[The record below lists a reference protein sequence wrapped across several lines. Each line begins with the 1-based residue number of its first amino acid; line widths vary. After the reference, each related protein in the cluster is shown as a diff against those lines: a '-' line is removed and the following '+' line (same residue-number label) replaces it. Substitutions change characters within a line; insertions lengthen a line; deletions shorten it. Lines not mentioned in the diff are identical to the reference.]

1 MKGAAGQ
8 TILLSFLFMPPANGG
23 GLDIIMGI
31 KENLKALRKQHNLS
45 QQELAKIAGVTDKAI
60 STWESGTRIP
70 RMGAIQK
77 MADYFGLQKSDIIED
92 NSRILSGNAD
102 TWAHALETES
112 NESDAQGSTWTHA
125 RESEGNESDSQ
136 LLQNAKR
143 DLSPE
148 DYRLVI
154 ALIKRLREK

>member
-1 MKGAAGQ
+1 
-8 TILLSFLFMPPANGG
+8 MPPANGG
-23 GLDIIMGI
+23 GLDITMGI
-31 KENLKALRKQHNLS
+31 KENLKALRKQHNLSQQELNLS

-92 NSRILSGNAD
+92 NSRILSGD
-102 TWAHALETES
+102 GSTWTHAPGTES
-112 NESDAQGSTWTHA
+112 NESDA
-125 RESEGNESDSQ
+125 Q

>member
-1 MKGAAGQ
+1 
-8 TILLSFLFMPPANGG
+8 
-23 GLDIIMGI
+23 MGI

-92 NSRILSGNAD
+92 NSRILSGD
-102 TWAHALETES
+102 
-112 NESDAQGSTWTHA
+112 GSTWTHA
-125 RESEGNESDSQ
+125 PGTEGNESDAQ

-148 DYRLVI
+148 DYRMVI

>member
-1 MKGAAGQ
+1 MKRM
-8 TILLSFLFMPPANGG
+8 LSFLFMPPANGG
-23 GLDIIMGI
+23 GMNITMGI
-31 KENLKALRKQHNLS
+31 KENIKALRKQHNLS

-77 MADYFGLQKSDIIED
+77 MADYFGLQKSDIIEE
-92 NSRILSGNAD
+92 NSGILSGDAD
-102 TWAHALETES
+102 TWLHP
-112 NESDAQGSTWTHA
+112 
-125 RESEGNESDSQ
+125 REPEGNESDAQ

-143 DLSPE
+143 YLSPE

-154 ALIKRLREK
+154 ALIKRLRKK

>member
-1 MKGAAGQ
+1 
-8 TILLSFLFMPPANGG
+8 
-23 GLDIIMGI
+23 MGI

-92 NSRILSGNAD
+92 NSRILSGD
-102 TWAHALETES
+102 
-112 NESDAQGSTWTHA
+112 GSTWTHS

-148 DYRLVI
+148 DYRMVI

>member
-1 MKGAAGQ
+1 
-8 TILLSFLFMPPANGG
+8 MPPANGG

-77 MADYFGLQKSDIIED
+77 MADYF
-92 NSRILSGNAD
+92 LSGD
-102 TWAHALETES
+102 
-112 NESDAQGSTWTHA
+112 GSTWTHA

>member
-1 MKGAAGQ
+1 
-8 TILLSFLFMPPANGG
+8 
-23 GLDIIMGI
+23 MGI

-45 QQELAKIAGVTDKAI
+45 QQELAKIAGVSDKAI

-92 NSRILSGNAD
+92 NSRILSGD
-102 TWAHALETES
+102 
-112 NESDAQGSTWTHA
+112 GSTWEHA
-125 RESEGNESDSQ
+125 PGTEGNESDAQ

>member
-1 MKGAAGQ
+1 
-8 TILLSFLFMPPANGG
+8 MPSAYGG

-92 NSRILSGNAD
+92 NSRILSGD
-102 TWAHALETES
+102 
-112 NESDAQGSTWTHA
+112 GSTWTHA
-125 RESEGNESDSQ
+125 RESEGNESDTQ

>member
-1 MKGAAGQ
+1 
-8 TILLSFLFMPPANGG
+8 
-23 GLDIIMGI
+23 MGI

-45 QQELAKIAGVTDKAI
+45 QQEMAKIAGVTDKAI

-92 NSRILSGNAD
+92 NSRILSGD
-102 TWAHALETES
+102 GPTWTPALETES
-112 NESDAQGSTWTHA
+112 NESDA
-125 RESEGNESDSQ
+125 Q

>member
-1 MKGAAGQ
+1 
-8 TILLSFLFMPPANGG
+8 
-23 GLDIIMGI
+23 MGI

-92 NSRILSGNAD
+92 NSRILSDDGS

-112 NESDAQGSTWTHA
+112 NESDA
-125 RESEGNESDSQ
+125 Q